1 MSEKTVNKP
10 RKSILVRLLV
20 VVIFLYLLLS
30 LGGLYEQLEEK
41 RQNLVALEQK
51 NAGMKLSIDE
61 MNNLLLNGTEE
72 EIIERAARDRL
83 GYVYADEKVFVD
95 AKGN

>member
-51 NAGMKLSIDE
+51 NVGMKLSIDE
-61 MNNLLLNGTEE
+61 MNDLLLNGTEE

>member
-61 MNNLLLNGTEE
+61 MNDLLLNGTEE